1 MKNKKNEY
9 EIILKEQEGR
19 FFLFMP
25 ELCIYTEGDDLYTTY
40 QDMVERKKELLESLE
55 YGGYGDYIPSNTNN
69 KTSLGIFKD
78 ILPLLTKY
86 TLVSLILLMFVFV
99 STSFIA
105 NKISQLSLV
114 EFLKN
119 QTHQVISIVDRQLL
133 EISDDEK
140 KRRIEKFSKYAQE
153 LKPYIDTLD
162 VNKVKD

>member
-9 EIILKEQEGR
+9 EVILKEQKGR
-19 FFLFMP
+19 FYLFMP
-25 ELCIYTEGDDLYTTY
+25 ELCIYSEGDDLYITY
-40 QDMVERKKELLESLE
+40 QDIVEQKEELLANLESR
-55 YGGYGDYIPSNTNN
+55 GYGDYVPSVAHN
-69 KTSLGIFKD
+69 KTNVEAFKD
-78 ILPLLTKY
+78 ITPLFIKY
-86 TLVSLILLMFVFV
+86 TLIALIILVSVFV

-140 KRRIEKFSKYAQE
+140 NRRIEKFSKYAQE
-153 LKPYIDTLD
+153 LKPYIDTLEI
-162 VNKVKD
+162 NKVKD